1 MEDISY
7 DDDFKAK
14 PKKAQSVVSVRYNIE
29 QCKICGSYHLRLNKS
44 RHNRT
49 RKHKDANYL
58 WHEMFEIK

>member
-7 DDDFKAK
+7 NDDFKTN
-14 PKKAQSVVSVRYNIE
+14 PKKEQSIRYKIE

-44 RHNRT
+44 RHDRT

-58 WHEMFEIK
+58 WHEMLDIK